1 MKVYFHY
8 FFVFADKLHQAVST
22 WKTYN
27 DSYEQLQ
34 QSEDKCSDQLST
46 EPNMNVVDITTL
58 EQQLN
63 VYKVCQKYCTF
74 ALARCQLA
82 HRLSIY
88 SRILSKKYHRNSNSH
103 LLSISKNATLMS
115 HHTYIE

>member
-1 MKVYFHY
+1 MVHFYDKMLLMEKFQMKVYFHY

-74 ALARCQLA
+74 ALARRQLT
-82 HRLSIY
+82 HRLNI
-88 SRILSKKYHRNSNSH
+88 
-103 LLSISKNATLMS
+103 
-115 HHTYIE
+115 